1 MSAGFL
7 ERLAFGRAAERGE
20 AAIAARSA
28 GLPAIRVAR
37 DFGAE
42 AAEQAA
48 LVEGLFGLRP
58 APRPDPDFRRH
69 LEARLLDAVGAL
81 PRTVDRPAPTASAL
95 VLDPGRNW
103 RPMGYLRPLLV
114 GASSLALAALLFLR
128 PSAISSELAAPPT
141 ALAATAEPRG
151 GPTGTFTPEARA
163 TEDTRH
169 AQGPAGGGSPGS

>member
-1 MSAGFL
+1 MSTGFL
-7 ERLAFGRAAERGE
+7 EQLAFGRAAERGE

-28 GLPAIRVAR
+28 GLPAMRVAR

-58 APRPDPDFRRH
+58 TPRPHPDFRRH
-69 LEARLLDAVGAL
+69 LEARLLDAAGAV
-81 PRTVDRPAPTASAL
+81 PRSVDRPAPTALS
-95 VLDPGRNW
+95 LDLGRARGW

-114 GASSLALAALLFLR
+114 GASSLALGALLFLR

-141 ALAATAEPRG
+141 ALAATAVPSG

-169 AQGPAGGGSPGS
+169 AQGPAELRSPGS

>member
-28 GLPAIRVAR
+28 GLPALRVAR
-37 DFGAE
+37 DFGAA
-42 AAEQAA
+42 AAEQAVLA
-48 LVEGLFGLRP
+48 ERLFGLKP
-58 APRPDPDFRRH
+58 APRPDPDFRRQ
-69 LEARLLDAVGAL
+69 LEARLLDAAGAL
-81 PRTVDRPAPTASAL
+81 PSPIDRPEPTPPAMGFGGAR
-95 VLDPGRNW
+95 PW

-114 GASSLALAALLFLR
+114 GASSLALGALLFLR

-141 ALAATAEPRG
+141 ALAATAVPSG

-163 TEDTRH
+163 TEDSRH
-169 AQGPAGGGSPGS
+169 VGRLTDGGPTGG